1 MPIGAA
7 HDQADVFV
15 LDQPKQGVCRRDV
28 GRSLSFHDDFDSMSV
43 QISGD
48 ILAGLRRQ
56 VRSAFD
62 NLDDHDVF
70 GSLQERQCVRDR
82 TARTSPTTSLASAWI
97 LQSGIL
103 CSASNLL
110 EAISAACVELSTSGT
125 SIFPC
130 RHLNECPSE
139 LSRTL

>member
-1 MPIGAA
+1 MRPRPHGANFA
-7 HDQADVFV
+7 YD
-15 LDQPKQGVCRRDV
+15 
-28 GRSLSFHDDFDSMSV
+28 LSRVRMDF
-43 QISGD
+43 
-48 ILAGLRRQ
+48 
-56 VRSAFD
+56 
-62 NLDDHDVF
+62 
-70 GSLQERQCVRDR
+70 
-82 TARTSPTTSLASAWI
+82 
-97 LQSGIL
+97 QSGIL